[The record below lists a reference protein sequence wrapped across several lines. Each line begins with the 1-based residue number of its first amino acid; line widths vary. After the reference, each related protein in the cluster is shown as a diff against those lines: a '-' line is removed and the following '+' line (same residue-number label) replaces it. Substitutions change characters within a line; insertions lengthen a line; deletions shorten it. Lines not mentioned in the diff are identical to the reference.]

1 MDSLDLFFKKYAY
14 KFPKGYPD
22 MNNEHDINVL
32 ADLLENVGIDL
43 EETQDSKTYNVEDFR
58 KQLIDLVSNTPE
70 KELGDPIFKSIFK
83 RLKNYQTNILED
95 LKIELNKKKIG
106 SLYKAIYNIAEEFGE
121 ADNLLN
127 YLRSSKPDF
136 SSLIKSNESGNLVD
150 IARGPMKLDTPDG
163 ISEQLFRILMSKGD
177 ISIGNVNMGKGEL
190 AIIILFEDTVK
201 ESKKGDI
208 STNIGTVEVKGL
220 NSRISLDKRKLS
232 SQSSKNLVLQK
243 IGDFSKEYNIT
254 FEKNT
259 PWIKSIKVFYDN
271 SKPEPGKFKKD
282 FENALKSI
290 YGSDFNIS
298 NIDSFLNNTNI
309 DQAIKEFQKEITLKL
324 IEEFLESNKDI
335 NLLFFNPNGN
345 FLFLDKP
352 SIETIKSLLD
362 NNQLKISTFS
372 DELPRIE
379 YVGGNK

>member
-352 SIETIKSLLD
+352 NTETIKSLLD

>member
-1 MDSLDLFFKKYAY
+1 
-14 KFPKGYPD
+14 
-22 MNNEHDINVL
+22 
-32 ADLLENVGIDL
+32 
-43 EETQDSKTYNVEDFR
+43 
-58 KQLIDLVSNTPE
+58 
-70 KELGDPIFKSIFK
+70 
-83 RLKNYQTNILED
+83 
-95 LKIELNKKKIG
+95 
-106 SLYKAIYNIAEEFGE
+106 
-121 ADNLLN
+121 
-127 YLRSSKPDF
+127 
-136 SSLIKSNESGNLVD
+136 
-150 IARGPMKLDTPDG
+150 
-163 ISEQLFRILMSKGD
+163 MSKGD

-208 STNIGTVEVKGL
+208 STDIGTVEVKGL

-290 YGSDFNIS
+290 YGSDFNIF
-298 NIDSFLNNTNI
+298 NIDSFLNNTNV

>member
-1 MDSLDLFFKKYAY
+1 MD
-14 KFPKGYPD
+14 
-22 MNNEHDINVL
+22 
-32 ADLLENVGIDL
+32 
-43 EETQDSKTYNVEDFR
+43 Q
-58 KQLIDLVSNTPE
+58 
-70 KELGDPIFKSIFK
+70 SI
-83 RLKNYQTNILED
+83 
-95 LKIELNKKKIG
+95 
-106 SLYKAIYNIAEEFGE
+106 
-121 ADNLLN
+121 
-127 YLRSSKPDF
+127 
-136 SSLIKSNESGNLVD
+136 
-150 IARGPMKLDTPDG
+150 
-163 ISEQLFRILMSKGD
+163 
-177 ISIGNVNMGKGEL
+177 
-190 AIIILFEDTVK
+190 K

-208 STNIGTVEVKGL
+208 NSNIGTVEVKGL

-243 IGDFSKEYNIT
+243 ISNFSKEYNII

-290 YGSDFNIS
+290 YGNDFDIS
-298 NIDSFLNNTNI
+298 NIDNFLNNTNT
-309 DQAIKEFQKEITLKL
+309 DQAVKEFQKEITLKL
-324 IEEFLESNKDI
+324 IEEFLESNKNI

-379 YVGGNK
+379 YIGGNK

>member
-1 MDSLDLFFKKYAY
+1 MDSLDLFFKKYSY

-22 MNNEHDINVL
+22 MNNEQDINVL
-32 ADLLENVGIDL
+32 ADLLENVGINL

>member
-1 MDSLDLFFKKYAY
+1 MDSLDIFFKKYSY

-22 MNNEHDINVL
+22 MNNEQDINL
-32 ADLLENVGIDL
+32 LSDLLENVGINL
-43 EETQDSKTYNVEDFR
+43 EEKEDSKTYNVEDFR

-83 RLKNYQTNILED
+83 RLKNYQTDILED

-106 SLYKAIYNIAEEFGE
+106 SLHKAIYNIAEEFGE

-127 YLRSSKPDF
+127 YLRSSKPNF
-136 SSLIKSNESGNLVD
+136 SSLIKSNEPGNLVD

-208 STNIGTVEVKGL
+208 NTNIGTIEVKGL

-243 IGDFSKEYNIT
+243 IDDFSKEYNIT

-259 PWIKSIKVFYDN
+259 PWIKSIKAFYDN

-324 IEEFLESNKDI
+324 IEEFLKSNKDI

-352 SIETIKSLLD
+352 SIETIKLLLD

-379 YVGGNK
+379 YIGENK